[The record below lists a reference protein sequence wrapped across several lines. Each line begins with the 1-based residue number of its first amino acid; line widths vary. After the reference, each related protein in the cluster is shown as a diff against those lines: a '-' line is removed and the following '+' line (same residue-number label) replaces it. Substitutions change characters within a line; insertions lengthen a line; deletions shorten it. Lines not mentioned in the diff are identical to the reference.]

1 MDLLSLFWILLII
14 LGIEMRITIS
24 GYHLSFSKLT
34 HHILL
39 KASQPLLSW
48 LCRDKNHNLNIRF
61 IPVNHFINQN
71 NLEYITFKSSK
82 LSKGTNLLSFAIFIS
97 KLRFSSAI
105 KFVRIRIFVTW
116 VVYLEALIIKT
127 IGSLRLLTSW
137 Q

>member
-1 MDLLSLFWILLII
+1 MDLLSLFWRLLII

-34 HHILL
+34 HDILL

-61 IPVNHFINQN
+61 IPVNHFVNHN

-82 LSKGTNLLSFAIFIS
+82 LSKVINLLSVCNFYFKIKIF
-97 KLRFSSAI
+97 
-105 KFVRIRIFVTW
+105 
-116 VVYLEALIIKT
+116 
-127 IGSLRLLTSW
+127 